1 MASKSKKTNDKEALW
16 QAVCKTCSL
25 NNLYVSQIA
34 ADYLYKLVTTDYFTE
49 KYLESLVEISSSQPS
64 VVLESLDVSGLIHHS
79 NGDISIN
86 SNRLDDWETSFSCSR
101 LIRTPSRFT
110 SISARDSSRREE
122 RITENIATI
131 SANKFGEAKN
141 KIHERVSADQVY
153 EVSEQCRQHAECRK
167 NCSGDP
173 YCLSSLGFEKW
184 SSGEMDYDWPSDD
197 DDDNCLVKRK
207 QDVPVGL
214 VNLGATCYVNA
225 FLQLWYHNLAFRNAV
240 FEWNQLQGTDGIV
253 EALQYIF
260 GLLEYSHRSCV
271 DPSPLIEML
280 GLDASLQQDAQEF
293 SKLFLDLLPCQ
304 EVKAMFSGSYDYVTR
319 CSTCKTE
326 SRTSSEFNELD
337 LSIEG
342 LATLADCMKSFLQVE
357 KLTGDNQYFCSN
369 CLSKQNATRRIEL
382 QNLPPVLN
390 IQLLRFVFDRK
401 TGRKKK
407 LNTSLQ
413 FPGKLELSANGDQH
427 KYELTA
433 VLMHSGVTAFS
444 GHYTA
449 HIHKEDHWYSFNDAN
464 VIKLKGKKLNLSDE
478 ESLELSGETGSSAT
492 ESKKRGNRSR
502 NAYMLV
508 YQKKSFIRS
517 NKDLTPSP
525 VPEAI
530 LERVE
535 EENFKLSLKSH
546 AAEMQQTEQMVRVEM
561 KKDEIAELRDGLE
574 PSSRPNE
581 NYHFL
586 PLAWL
591 TEMLDDW
598 MDIKPIETFPLL
610 CRHGKLN
617 WSLYRKYKVISEKK
631 GEFIYKTYGDAKT
644 VVLNRRDSLCYEC
657 LKNQLKWRKYKEK
670 VEEDHKIIQSLITS
684 QASSEKTLQEEMVWL
699 SKSELRSWRSQVLKP
714 LELAAQPTE
723 KSSDSLDSIKTV
735 ENKLFNGITETA
747 GSANGKIATSSPTNG
762 SAVAVSSTNDNT
774 STTPAKEDTDG
785 RFNSKI
791 LCDHGHLDTMEK
803 YRQKVPARVWHIL
816 VDYFPLGVTLGV
828 KEKECSQCRGEQ
840 QELGAIEEKRRTMVK
855 QERETLSDLAALR
868 NRPAI
873 ETLPMDVVYCISM
886 ATYKQ
891 WKVFLRLPNSSAGL
905 KAIANST
912 VICGHGMLCAHP
924 SDDTSLVLLW
934 PYEWHVLSQHFPS
947 DQTIEVKR
955 SQGAGSPFY
964 TTSPEICLE
973 CSQSRLVSEQLESH
987 NFTHANIYI
996 RLFQKIDTTTT
1007 DDSLCQQSAEEDDLD
1022 ESQPE
1027 NKKVK
1032 FDQDQP
1038 EYSQMKI
1045 VRKSRRVKRVRGD
1058 KHLKISSSFT
1068 LKELKVEVLT
1078 LDGQRLE
1085 GEEKTLAELRLYPE
1099 CLLVLRGAAYD
1110 ESNVEQLMLQ
1120 QGILEEGFRG
1130 TGLIAHRGQGGTG
1143 DKSCS
1148 FIFGQPVNF

>member
-240 FEWNQLQGTDGIV
+240 FEWNQLQ
-253 EALQYIF
+253 
-260 GLLEYSHRSCV
+260 
-271 DPSPLIEML
+271 
-280 GLDASLQQDAQEF
+280 
-293 SKLFLDLLPCQ
+293 
-304 EVKAMFSGSYDYVTR
+304 
-319 CSTCKTE
+319 
-326 SRTSSEFNELD
+326 
-337 LSIEG
+337 
-342 LATLADCMKSFLQVE
+342 
-357 KLTGDNQYFCSN
+357 
-369 CLSKQNATRRIEL
+369 
-382 QNLPPVLN
+382 
-390 IQLLRFVFDRK
+390 
-401 TGRKKK
+401 
-407 LNTSLQ
+407 
-413 FPGKLELSANGDQH
+413 DQH

-1068 LKELKVEVLT
+1068 LKELKVELVKLFAIAPFDQVLT